1 MPRAVNNSARNK
13 MFLYIDTISKEF
25 PFEKYLEH
33 STFSFFKKYRNQ
45 SIKWAGILNIGD
57 DMGTY
62 CLKNKLCIYL
72 NTNDMHKAVVN
83 FEKTR

>member
-1 MPRAVNNSARNK
+1 